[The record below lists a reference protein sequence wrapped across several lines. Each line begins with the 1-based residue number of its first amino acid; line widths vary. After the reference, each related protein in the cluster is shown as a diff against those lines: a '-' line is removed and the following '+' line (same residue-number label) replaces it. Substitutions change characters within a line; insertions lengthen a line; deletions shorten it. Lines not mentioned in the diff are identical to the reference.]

1 MLWLGTKQN
10 SIHSLMSL
18 ELTVSAMPWPRLTNS
33 IKTLMDVMKIT
44 TTLIT
49 VPHLSLLR
57 FNGDLVELLLTPLS
71 SMWTTPLHPTLW
83 LSGVITH
90 FLTSSM
96 LLSTSTGLRKHM
108 EISLLSTRLNVKWS
122 LTQVTLG
129 TVSWTII
136 TLSYS
141 LRLLLLK
148 RKTGTIHRLLTLL
161 LYKNNLVLLK
171 QLLWACL
178 MYLLKWLR
186 VIYSKDLLPQLV
198 YLT

>member
-10 SIHSLMSL
+10 SIHSLML
-18 ELTVSAMPWPRLTNS
+18 PELIVSAMPWLKLTNS
-33 IKTLMDVMKIT
+33 TKTLMVVMKIT

-49 VPHLSLLR
+49 VQQLSLLR

-71 SMWTTPLHPTLW
+71 SMWTTQLHLTLW

-108 EISLLSTRLNVKWS
+108 EISLLSTRLNAKWS
-122 LTQVTLG
+122 LTQVTHG
-129 TVSWTII
+129 TVLWTLI
-136 TLSYS
+136 TLSSS
-141 LRLLLLK
+141 LRLLSQK

-161 LYKNNLVLLK
+161 LYKNNLVLPK

-178 MYLLKWLR
+178 MYLPKWLR